1 MLLLSEV
8 YHISLEISI
17 GRGWRRVY
25 SKFLELLAQKQVTP
39 YQVSKATGISES
51 TLSDWKHG
59 KCKPKV
65 DKLMKLADYFGVDV
79 IYFLE

>member
-1 MLLLSEV
+1 M
-8 YHISLEISI
+8 
-17 GRGWRRVY
+17 Y

>member
-1 MLLLSEV
+1 M
-8 YHISLEISI
+8 
-17 GRGWRRVY
+17 Y

-59 KCKPKV
+59 KYKPKV

-79 IYFLE
+79 ICFLE